1 MGPCMFLST
10 CESVSLGECELCEG
24 TTAPSVGTHMGTN
37 LRKRVL
43 KRKLTLAGSAKSSK
57 GEPSAEEKCVLVNPV
72 LSHLVMSYYLGP
84 HGL

>member
-1 MGPCMFLST
+1 MKIVCRS
-10 CESVSLGECELCEG
+10 ECWSFTVDQLY
-24 TTAPSVGTHMGTN
+24 
-37 LRKRVL
+37 LL

-72 LSHLVMSYYLGP
+72 LSHLVMSYSLGP